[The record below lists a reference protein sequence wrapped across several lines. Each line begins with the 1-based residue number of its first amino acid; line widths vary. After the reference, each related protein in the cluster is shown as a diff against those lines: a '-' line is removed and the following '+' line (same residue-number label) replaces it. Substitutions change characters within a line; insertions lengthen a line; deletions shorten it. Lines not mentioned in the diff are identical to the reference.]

1 MENNFDDNFD
11 DKLAQKFRES
21 LENYPVAYEQGAWEQ
36 FNGNHLHK
44 SPARMA
50 VLRQHPALRIAA
62 TILIAAVGLSAVYYW
77 RVLPPTAST
86 KMVSIQTVPQ
96 DNQPQ
101 NAEQNTTLAAVPD
114 NTLQPNAE
122 VAQKT
127 MPSAKHTPSVTR
139 QKNGASV
146 RTLPTE
152 STLIITASKSSPQQN
167 SHSEK
172 RQLPPS
178 TAEPVMLAQVD
189 LLPLPLADSFSWQF
203 PMLAVVHLPVNN
215 LTPSQTG
222 TVIKVQ
228 PGIQILSGITDG
240 KTVNNHAAFYGVGA
254 GVELFIQKKV
264 AVSTSIQFAQTT
276 YQTPEKRFR
285 VFNSLQ
291 RDPIATQQLVPVY
304 VDETRYSRIRLN
316 LVQIP
321 LTIKYFIGK
330 KIFFNAG
337 GVSYLAVNGTHV
349 ETIAQNTFLGRVQ
362 TPKQSV
368 ENTVQP
374 FRTIYLGGGVRMPL
388 KGATLQVE
396 PHLNLPLGNLL
407 QEVNNTSLQWIGLNV
422 GIYYGNAN

>member
-1 MENNFDDNFD
+1 MENNFD

-36 FNGNHLHK
+36 FNRNHLHK

-50 VLRQHPALRIAA
+50 TLWQHPALRIAA
-62 TILIAAVGLSAVYYW
+62 AVLIAAVGLSAVYYW
-77 RVLPPTAST
+77 RMLPPTAST
-86 KMVSIQTVPQ
+86 EIVSAQTVPQ
-96 DNQPQ
+96 DNRPQ
-101 NAEQNTTLAAVPD
+101 SAEENTASAAVPD

-127 MPSAKHTPSVTR
+127 MPLAKHTPSVAR
-139 QKNGASV
+139 QKNGASG
-146 RTLPTE
+146 RTLSVE
-152 STLIITASKSSPQQN
+152 STPIITASKSIPQKNLQ
-167 SHSEK
+167 SEQ
-172 RQLPPS
+172 RQLLPS

-189 LLPLPLADSFSWQF
+189 LLPLTLADSFSWQF
-203 PMLAVVHLPVNN
+203 PILAVAHLPVND
-215 LTPSQTG
+215 LATPQTG

-254 GVELFIQKKV
+254 GVEWFLQKKV
-264 AVSTSIQFAQTT
+264 AVSTSIQFVQTT
-276 YQTPEKRFR
+276 YKTPEKRFR

-291 RDPIATQQLVPVY
+291 RDPIGTQQLVPVY
-304 VDETRYSRIRLN
+304 ADETEYSRIRLN
-316 LVQIP
+316 LVQVP

-349 ETIAQNTFLGRVQ
+349 ETVAQNTFLGRVQ
-362 TPKQSV
+362 NPRQSV
-368 ENTVQP
+368 ENSVQP

-396 PHLNLPLGNLL
+396 PHLNLPLGDLL
-407 QEVNNTSLQWIGLNV
+407 QDVNNTSLQWIGLNV